1 MSTKSLIGIL
11 GIFLVG
17 IALGAV
23 INTISPLGFTGL
35 ATDSSDVSAQL
46 ESLYELVNPGVDVSV
61 VKVDDVSGMYKVL
74 FKAVDALG
82 ATTYQEVYITQD
94 GKLLSQNMIIVNE
107 SINQLTRTK
116 NFIDCLDS
124 KNVRIAGIANNTG
137 TQLQFNA
144 LGLPY
149 SGKLYVSCDGESV
162 QQCVDFGIT
171 QVPTIIYDNQG
182 YLGPQPVAFFE
193 NLTACTF

>member
-1 MSTKSLIGIL
+1 MARKIL
-11 GIFLVG
+11 GIAGIFFVG
-17 IALGAV
+17 VALGIIV
-23 INTISPLGFTGL
+23 NVFSPVNLLGFLTKAG
-35 ATDSSDVSAQL
+35 DVSSQL
-46 ESLYELVNPGVDVSV
+46 ESLYELVNPEVDVSV
-61 VKVDDVSGMYKVL
+61 VKVDEVSGMYKVL

-82 ATTYQEVYITQD
+82 ATNYQEVYITQD
-94 GKLLSQNMIIVNE
+94 GKFLSQNMIIITE
-107 SINQLTRTK
+107 SINQLTKSK

-162 QQCVDFGIT
+162 QQCLDFGIT
-171 QVPTIIYDNQG
+171 QVPTIIYNNQG
-182 YLGPQPVAFFE
+182 YPGPQPVEFFE